1 MVECKFIFRLL
12 SHPYLHM
19 VSHIHFLLFMK
30 VYQTPC
36 NQCLFSPSRIVSDER
51 AAEIIQTCLREDQF
65 FICHKATEIGAHICC
80 RNFFDRYQKAIL
92 PLRVAVMLN
101 TVEFVPQNQ
110 GKWEIQSQEQSGTY
124 RFEGGCF
131 VTKAV
136 KEAVPETDLE
146 NMISQ
151 IRQRVA
157 ENDGADYLQVFVHSE
172 SGQKIFVI
180 DNLSSEMLKGDGYTE
195 TQKQEYNYFT
205 IMFAEEY

>member
-1 MVECKFIFRLL
+1 
-12 SHPYLHM
+12 M
-19 VSHIHFLLFMK
+19 VSHIHYLLFMK

-51 AAEIIQTCLREDQF
+51 AAEIIQTCLKEDQYF
-65 FICHKATEIGAHICC
+65 VCHKASENQEMICC

-110 GKWEIQSQEQSGTY
+110 GKWEIQPPEQPGTY
-124 RFEGGCF
+124 RFEGSCF
-131 VTKAV
+131 VTKDV

-146 NMISQ
+146 YILSQ

-157 ENDGADYLQVFVHSE
+157 ENDGADYLQVFIHSD

-180 DNLSSEMLKGDGYTE
+180 DNLSSEMLQSDGYTE

-205 IMFAEEY
+205 ILFAEEY

>member
-1 MVECKFIFRLL
+1 
-12 SHPYLHM
+12 
-19 VSHIHFLLFMK
+19 MK

-36 NQCLFSPSRIVSDER
+36 KECLFTPSRIVSDER
-51 AAEIIQTCLREDQF
+51 AAEIIQTCLKEDQYF
-65 FICHKATEIGAHICC
+65 VCHKASENQEMICC

-110 GKWEIQSQEQSGTY
+110 GKWELQPPEQAGSY
-124 RFEGGCF
+124 RFEGRCY

-146 NMISQ
+146 NILSQ
-151 IRQRVA
+151 IRQWVA
-157 ENDGADYLQVFVHSE
+157 ENNGADYLQVFVHSE
-172 SGQKIFVI
+172 SLRKIFVL
-180 DNLSSEMLKGDGYTE
+180 DNLSFEMLKGEGYTE

-205 IMFAEEY
+205 ILFAEEY